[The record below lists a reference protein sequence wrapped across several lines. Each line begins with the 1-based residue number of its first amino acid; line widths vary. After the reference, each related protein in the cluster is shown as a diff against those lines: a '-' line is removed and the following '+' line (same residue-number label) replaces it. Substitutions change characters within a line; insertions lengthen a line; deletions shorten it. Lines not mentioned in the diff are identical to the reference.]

1 MKQLSLPFANREIV
15 VGDRV
20 RLTEYGRET
29 FRKYFQCSEDRY
41 LSEEELNEVAVVYNI
56 SHYSSTYTHQLK
68 FAGSQVAASVKELE
82 YAY

>member
-1 MKQLSLPFANREIV
+1 MQQLSLPFANREIV

-29 FRKYFQCSEDRY
+29 FRKYFQNSEDRY
-41 LSEEELNEVAVVYNI
+41 LSEEELNEVAVVYKI
-56 SHYSSTYTHQLK
+56 SRYSCTYTHQLK